1 MADLAA
7 RATARAAMNPRAGPR
22 NDLTDVAGV
31 RVGHHHRV
39 GRGWRTG
46 TTVVLPPAATIAAVE
61 VRGGGPGTRETDA
74 LDPRNLVPHAHA
86 VCLTG
91 GSAYGLAAADGVMA
105 WLEEHGIG
113 FPVGPEP
120 HQVVPIVPTAVLFDL
135 GRGGAFGH
143 RPGPAFGYAA
153 TARAARARR
162 PAAVV
167 EGSVGAAAGAAT
179 GPLAGGIGSA
189 SVVLED
195 GSTVAALVAVNAA
208 GRVDDPETGVLHGAA
223 ALVPTDPAV
232 RRPARAEVIAAAARW
247 PWPPPIPPLNTTIG
261 VVATD
266 AKLHRAEAQRL
277 AGAGHNGLARAV
289 RPSHLLNDGDTFF
302 VLATGE
308 HELPPEVGSPERTM
322 ALNVLASTAADVVTR
337 SIVRGVLAARSFPD
351 RPSYRDLYPSSFPV
365 ERRRR

>member
-1 MADLAA
+1 
-7 RATARAAMNPRAGPR
+7 MNVRSGPR

-31 RVGHHHRV
+31 RVGHHHRI

-91 GSAYGLAAADGVMA
+91 GSAYGLSAADGVMA
-105 WLEEHGIG
+105 WLEEHGVG

-135 GRGGAFGH
+135 GRGGTFGH

-153 TARAARARR
+153 TARAARGRR

-167 EGSVGAAAGAAT
+167 EGSVGAAAGAAA

-189 SVVLED
+189 SVILED

-208 GRVDDPETGVLHGAA
+208 GRVDDPTTGALYGAP
-223 ALVPTDPAV
+223 ALLPTDPLV
-232 RRPARAEVIAAAARW
+232 RRPARAEVVAAAARW
-247 PWPPPIPPLNTTIG
+247 PWPPPPPPLNTTIG

-266 AKLHRAEAQRL
+266 AVLHRAEAQRL
-277 AGAGHNGLARAV
+277 AGAAHNGLARAV

-302 VLATGE
+302 VLATGA
-308 HELPPEVGSPERTM
+308 HELPPDVGSRERTI
-322 ALNVLASTAADVVTR
+322 ALNGLAAATADVVTR
-337 SIVRGVLAARSFPD
+337 AIVRGVLAARGFPD
-351 RPSYRDLYPSSFPV
+351 RPSYRELYPSSFPV
-365 ERRRR
+365 ARRRR